1 MSTADGASA
10 RRHRTR
16 RDRLA
21 AIATGLGPFARP
33 YRRPL
38 ASALLASLF
47 LTAVQL
53 AFPWPLKWLVDL
65 TRVGTPADPV
75 SGALP
80 PGADPVIWLA
90 GGFALLGLAFG
101 LAEYWQRVAV
111 ARFVVPTVNDARLGL
126 FTRFLESSRSGER
139 TRDPGDVLT
148 RMVTDTAKLRV
159 GLKGLLVHLL
169 QHGLFVVGVCV
180 VMLTVDVW
188 LGLGYLIGLALAIAV
203 ALFGTDL
210 TAAASRK
217 RRGSESRRVGGVL
230 RATLSGTA
238 VTEKDPG
245 RERSDALL
253 TQIKGRTAWAV
264 QGVLAVTACVVLVL
278 AVRLSESG
286 RLNAGDVAL
295 VASYMLM
302 LHYPM
307 MRIGRQ
313 ITRLGPQLTSAER
326 LTRLVHAPEPQ
337 ADRP

>member
-1 MSTADGASA
+1 VSTVDGATA
-10 RRHRTR
+10 RSHRTR
-16 RDRLA
+16 RERLA
-21 AIATGLGPFARP
+21 AIAAGLRPFARP

-53 AFPWPLKWLVDL
+53 AFPWPLKSLVDL
-65 TRVGTPADPV
+65 TRAGAQANPV
-75 SGALP
+75 SGLVPA
-80 PGADPVIWLA
+80 GTDPVVWLA
-90 GGFALLGLAFG
+90 GGFALLGVAFG

-126 FTRFLESSRSGER
+126 FRRFLDNSPHREGR
-139 TRDPGDVLT
+139 RDPGDVLT

-159 GLKGLLVHLL
+159 GLKGVLVHLL
-169 QHGLFVVGVCV
+169 QHGLFVGGVSI
-180 VMLTVDVW
+180 VMLIVDAW
-188 LGLGYLIGLALAIAV
+188 LGLAYLLGLALAVAV

-210 TAAASRK
+210 TAAASRR
-217 RRGSESRRVGGVL
+217 RRGAESRRVASVL
-230 RATLSGTA
+230 RATVAGTA
-238 VTEKDPG
+238 VAEKDPG
-245 RERSDALL
+245 RDRSDALL

-278 AVRLSESG
+278 AVRLAESG
-286 RLNAGDVAL
+286 RLNAGDIAL

-326 LTRLVHAPEPQ
+326 LTRLVRVSEPRAEQ
-337 ADRP
+337 P

>member
-1 MSTADGASA
+1 VTSADGATA
-10 RRHRTR
+10 RPHRTR
-16 RDRLA
+16 RERLA
-21 AIATGLGPFARP
+21 AIASGLGPFARP

-47 LTAVQL
+47 LTGVQL

-65 TRVGTPADPV
+65 TRVGAPSNPVAGLLPAGANPV
-75 SGALP
+75 T
-80 PGADPVIWLA
+80 WLA
-90 GGFALLGLAFG
+90 GGFALLGVAFG

-126 FTRFLESSRSGER
+126 FRQFLDSSDAGTRPRE
-139 TRDPGDVLT
+139 PGDVLT

-169 QHGLFVVGVCV
+169 QHGLFVGGVCV

-188 LGLGYLIGLALAIAV
+188 LGLGYLVGLVLAIAV

-217 RRGSESRRVGGVL
+217 RRGAESRRVGSVL
-230 RATLSGTA
+230 RATLTGTA
-238 VTEKDPG
+238 VAEKNPD

-253 TQIKGRTAWAV
+253 TQIKGRTAWVV
-264 QGVLAVTACVVLVL
+264 QSVLALTACVVLVL

-286 RLNAGDVAL
+286 RIDTGDVAL

-326 LTRLVHAPEPQ
+326 LTRLVHVPAPGAE
-337 ADRP
+337 RP

>member
-1 MSTADGASA
+1 VSTPDGAAA
-10 RRHRTR
+10 RPRRTR

-38 ASALLASLF
+38 ASALLASAF
-47 LTAVQL
+47 LTGVQL

-65 TRVGTPADPV
+65 TRVGAPADPV
-75 SGALP
+75 IRLLP
-80 PGADPVIWLA
+80 AGADPVMWLA
-90 GGFALLGLAFG
+90 GGFAMLGLAFG

-126 FTRFLESSRSGER
+126 FTRFLDSSRDGTGR
-139 TRDPGDVLT
+139 RDPGDVLT

-169 QHGLFVVGVCV
+169 QHGLFVAGVCV
-180 VMLTVDVW
+180 VLLIVDVW
-188 LGLGYLIGLALAIAV
+188 LGLGYLVGLLLAVGV
-203 ALFGTDL
+203 ALFGADL
-210 TAAASRK
+210 TAAASRR
-217 RRGSESRRVGGVL
+217 RRGSESRRVGSVL
-230 RATLSGTA
+230 RATRAGDA
-238 VTEKDPG
+238 VIEKDPA
-245 RERSDALL
+245 RERADALL

-278 AVRLSESG
+278 AVRLAESG

-295 VASYMLM
+295 VASYLLM

-326 LTRLVHAPEPQ
+326 LTRLVQVPEP
-337 ADRP
+337 RVGKS

>member
-1 MSTADGASA
+1 VKTADGATA
-10 RRHRTR
+10 RSHRTR
-16 RDRLA
+16 RERLA
-21 AIATGLGPFARP
+21 AIATGLGPFMQP
-33 YRRPL
+33 NRRPL
-38 ASALLASLF
+38 ASALVASLF

-53 AFPWPLKWLVDL
+53 AFPWPLKSLVDL
-65 TRVGTPADPV
+65 TRIGTPADPDL
-75 SGALP
+75 GLLP
-80 PGADPVIWLA
+80 AGADPVVWLA
-90 GGFALLGLAFG
+90 GGFALLGVAFG

-126 FTRFLESSRSGER
+126 FRRFLDVPHSRAGM
-139 TRDPGDVLT
+139 RDPGDVLT

-159 GLKGLLVHLL
+159 GLKGILVHLL
-169 QHGLFVVGVCV
+169 QHGLFVGGVCV
-180 VMLTVDVW
+180 VMLVVDVW
-188 LGLGYLIGLALAIAV
+188 LGLVYLLGLALAVGV

-217 RRGSESRRVGGVL
+217 RRGAESRRVGSVL
-230 RATLSGTA
+230 RATLAGSA
-238 VTEKDPG
+238 VAEKDPG

-264 QGVLAVTACVVLVL
+264 QGVLAVTACVVLVV
-278 AVRLSESG
+278 AVRLAESG

-326 LTRLVHAPEPQ
+326 LTRLVRVPEPGAEQ
-337 ADRP
+337 P

>member
-1 MSTADGASA
+1 VTSADGASA
-10 RRHRTR
+10 RPHRTR

-21 AIATGLGPFARP
+21 AIAAGLGPFARP

-47 LTAVQL
+47 LTGVQL

-65 TRVGTPADPV
+65 TRVGAPTDPV
-75 SGALP
+75 SALLP
-80 PGADPVIWLA
+80 AGADPVTWLA

-126 FTRFLESSRSGER
+126 FKRFLDGPPGDQRR
-139 TRDPGDVLT
+139 RDPGDVLT

-169 QHGLFVVGVCV
+169 QHGLFVGGVCV

-188 LGLGYLIGLALAIAV
+188 LGLGYLIGLVLAIGV

-217 RRGSESRRVGGVL
+217 RRGSESRRVGSVL
-230 RATLSGTA
+230 RATFAGTEVA
-238 VTEKDPG
+238 EKDPE

-264 QGVLAVTACVVLVL
+264 QGVLALTACVVLVL
-278 AVRLSESG
+278 AVRLAESG

-326 LTRLVHAPEPQ
+326 LTRLVHVAEP
-337 ADRP
+337 RTERT

>member
-1 MSTADGASA
+1 VSTAHGAMA
-10 RRHRTR
+10 RPRRTR
-16 RDRLA
+16 RERLA

-47 LTAVQL
+47 LTGVQL

-65 TRVGTPADPV
+65 TRVGAPADAV
-75 SGALP
+75 VGLLP
-80 PGADPVIWLA
+80 AGADPVTWLA
-90 GGFALLGLAFG
+90 GGFATLGLLFG
-101 LAEYWQRVAV
+101 LAEYWQRTAV

-126 FTRFLESSRSGER
+126 FARFLDSSPEDTGR
-139 TRDPGDVLT
+139 RDPGDVLT

-159 GLKGLLVHLL
+159 GLKGVLVHLL
-169 QHGLFVVGVCV
+169 QHGLFVAGVCV
-180 VMLTVDVW
+180 VLLTVDVW
-188 LGLGYLIGLALAIAV
+188 LGLSYLGGLVLAVGV
-203 ALFGTDL
+203 ALVGTDL
-210 TAAASRK
+210 TATASRR
-217 RRGSESRRVGGVL
+217 RRGAESRRVGSVL
-230 RATLSGTA
+230 RATRAGDA
-238 VTEKDPG
+238 VAEKDPG
-245 RERSDALL
+245 RDRADALL

-278 AVRLSESG
+278 AVRLADSG

-295 VASYMLM
+295 VASYLLM

-326 LTRLVHAPEPQ
+326 LTRLARAPEP
-337 ADRP
+337 RPGKP